1 MVLVK
6 NWTFLQLFKLS
17 KVSPE
22 EPFSN
27 VLDRIISFLGCK
39 NIYIKRSQNFH
50 FFKGV
55 SPWFWLKI
63 GHFFHFS
70 F

>member
-39 NIYIKRSQNFH
+39 NINIKGSQNFH
-50 FFKGV
+50 FFKVHG
-55 SPWFWLKI
+55 F
-63 GHFFHFS
+63 G
-70 F
+70 